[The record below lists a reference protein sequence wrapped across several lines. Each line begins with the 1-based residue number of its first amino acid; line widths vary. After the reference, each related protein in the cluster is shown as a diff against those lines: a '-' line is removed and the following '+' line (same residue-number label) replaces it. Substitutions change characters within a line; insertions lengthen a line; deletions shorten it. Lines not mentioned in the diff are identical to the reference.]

1 MHKCVRTNR
10 LCLISNF
17 ELFRIPTGYLNLSS
31 RISQIPLFLLLMSK
45 IGHVGTFS

>member
-1 MHKCVRTNR
+1 MHKCIRINR
-10 LCLISNF
+10 LCLIYNF
-17 ELFRIPTGYLNLSS
+17 EFVRIPTGYLNPSS